1 MLIYLWMYLVSNDS
15 AKKKI
20 HVSVYMGKSDKSKY
34 GKLITFF
41 FFGKL
46 ITLVEPKC
54 GSVVTP
60 CSVFSVFLWA

>member
-41 FFGKL
+41 FL
-46 ITLVEPKC
+46 
-54 GSVVTP
+54 
-60 CSVFSVFLWA
+60 AN